1 MFALD
6 LFNNDHERRIA
17 EGAVD
22 NLEARRIDDLAM
34 KMDDLV
40 ARAFTP
46 TTTPKVKSALM
57 KEFQKCK
64 AERDSYFKIKDECMG
79 YGTLGETDQ
88 VPVGRMQPGTPEYA
102 AARNRS
108 VKYAGSTPDYSGGH
122 KTAGPATVGYKKA
135 TNKPLVPDEV
145 EVAEAGIPGNVPADK
160 IPGKEDLLKGRGRT
174 YYEESQLNEYI
185 VRSGDDVMSVLALNL
200 FADLLGKG
208 NLSDYDEEFANSPE
222 WQAVVANWAPKA
234 EYLQQQLAKYQ
245 NVGRKLRDAEADAID
260 ATAYDGS
267 DAYENADIA
276 ASYLPKVY
284 AKQAAAI
291 VRLLKDGYANPDS
304 TMHEAEANNA
314 LRAEVEVAEAG
325 LPDVA
330 NKEAKMARL
339 NQSNKVGTDVVT
351 PQQRVNPNPNKG
363 VVGHAADWLRG
374 KGGPGKEGPTFESEP
389 GQKKKLD
396 PDLDSST
403 ARDATVQRELQ
414 KLRAKHPNAR
424 SDIEALVKDEIVQQ
438 DKDNKAFSSIRNV
451 NSKQDDL
458 LNQIIALDKQQG
470 DEINH
475 LDHENTSLEKEL
487 KDVEAVNNKLAQT
500 LSSMTGTKQSSRPKS
515 SDNSDKSDKKLSG
528 TSTTYS
534 SPAASAAPA
543 SPLSPSPVDNTKT
556 PDNKNQSGARSFANI
571 AATATRDQA
580 TNQEKNP
587 SQPDLFNPTNK
598 DRQQELPLSG
608 GGNVID
614 LFPNADTK
622 TAQANRNYSGSNS
635 AALDQPLSGTRGTGA
650 AGAAVL
656 HPNFGNNAFK
666 ALAKHHSADDLVSQ
680 PDDPYKTGTHSKN
693 ESQLNEF
700 GDVVQMPG
708 TQANAAE
715 LPGQQQATKIAISIV
730 SLILRGDPTNQSP
743 QLRNDLQRL
752 GYRLRFDRPGIRLIN
767 DKYNKQVP
775 IPINLFPRDVQQ
787 ALAAPPAAVD
797 ENIEPGEEMT
807 TNELLYRAA
816 VEYMQRMGQE
826 GRPVEY
832 ETAVKL
838 AAKHYHIPYRP
849 GMVPELY
856 NKRAELDA
864 KLDAA
869 IRTRQAERGARK
881 QKQLARTAPTTP
893 EQEKKMQDYWS
904 KNAPHATRVKAPAK
918 SLEEDQRLH
927 VGDPI
932 VVTAPNEFEGKTGEI
947 YDFSPSGTFVIVD
960 LYNHGKHSMHL
971 SDVEYNQYA
980 DDQDDLDE
988 SAMSEL
994 DAMRQDLE
1002 LMNDRQ
1008 FYTAYGISKQAFQQ
1022 KYRTLLHPAQ
1032 QQDTPVKEGTQSE
1045 EWTVSIDGKPWKS
1058 YPGYAQATKAAQT
1071 IEKKYGKKTSVTS
1084 TVIQTSQA
1092 YNDGQA
1098 DKWHHR
1104 QPRNDFEK
1112 GTKDYQDYV
1121 DGYSGRPF
1129 TKQGVAEGQQ
1139 PMTRNAV
1146 IQKLEAIYTKLY
1158 KDEDPESYDLPAAV
1172 DYWHGLSPDELAME
1186 FEDAIDRLKQSR
1198 SNVAEVKADPTG
1210 SWVVYDGSK
1219 VKRFKTHG
1227 GAKAYAEKAGGKVA
1241 SSEFYQDKIQNKQV
1255 NEDEDHGPYMW
1266 FKDNIRDPGRPL
1278 NMTKDKAIQFVKGR
1292 EIMQQQV
1299 ANWGAVV
1306 DNAGKVVFRYD
1317 PRGRLPERFHGEHD
1331 LRDAPAD
1338 VIHWDAIEPG
1348 SPEMT
1353 RALGPDRGSNRSDY
1367 FNKDTAQD
1375 WNDWA
1380 DEKEKP
1386 KHKETDE
1393 GLDSYRHMKPNMIKP
1408 QNNKIDVANQKFP
1421 DPRKPYIENGKVTG
1435 IMGPDGKKY
1444 MMSKSDT
1451 VGADGMIYHWQD
1463 PRARSKTGQQGVAE
1477 DADQVK
1483 KVFKDKSG
1491 KPVGEIGID
1500 PESSPGNGEWY
1511 VYHYA
1516 TGYSVVGFD
1525 SAAEAKRELVYVHKH
1540 PDAVEGHPSTKEQG
1554 VSEEFENGSKVQ
1566 HPKYG
1571 AGQVY
1576 KVYPNG
1582 MISVNFPEY
1591 LAPMSQK
1598 PGVTGNFNPGDSD
1611 YQSLKEAQTDYQK
1624 RRQRERDVDAGRPVK
1639 PLPKNPQTD
1648 YAKKRAKDRK
1658 DMELG
1663 EDSGNS
1669 SEAAER
1675 AILHRIMVAHTDLLK
1690 QFGPQKVMQAAEEVA
1705 YNVGD
1710 LDEIGTSDVSAW
1722 VNEVRQIL
1730 GA

>member
-40 ARAFTP
+40 ARAKQA
-46 TTTPKVKSALM
+46 TTPKVKSALM

-79 YGTLGETDQ
+79 YGTLGEQ
-88 VPVGRMQPGTPEYA
+88 
-102 AARNRS
+102 
-108 VKYAGSTPDYSGGH
+108 
-122 KTAGPATVGYKKA
+122 
-135 TNKPLVPDEV
+135 
-145 EVAEAGIPGNVPADK
+145 GIPGNVPADK

-174 YYEESQLNEYI
+174 YYEEGQLNEYI

-200 FADLLGKG
+200 FADLLGEG
-208 NLSDYDEEFANSPE
+208 NLSDYDEEFAYSPE

-245 NVGRKLRDAEADAID
+245 NIGRKLRDAEADAID

-304 TMHEAEANNA
+304 TMHEGIRSVDIATQDQLDHDDAMAARAFDRNQARARRQRSSLAAGVDVGRWLKPYQMLVKNNFEPIETKDRFEYLMQIALKLKGTNAGFSGDTGMSHAARIFGLQHQEQKLVANLVRNCPSIRDLENYTQDEVAETGVAQAKTDDAFRAHLEKVKREKQSGVPSSVPTDKIPGKTDLLKGKGRQTYEAQSQKKNSEPTDPAQDRLLTRARREHPKARNDAEALAMRILDKETDDVDRLDHVNDREDRMIAKLDQLEHDLQNQINA
-314 LRAEVEVAEAG
+314 LR
-325 LPDVA
+325 
-330 NKEAKMARL
+330 
-339 NQSNKVGTDVVT
+339 
-351 PQQRVNPNPNKG
+351 
-363 VVGHAADWLRG
+363 
-374 KGGPGKEGPTFESEP
+374 
-389 GQKKKLD
+389 
-396 PDLDSST
+396 
-403 ARDATVQRELQ
+403 
-414 KLRAKHPNAR
+414 
-424 SDIEALVKDEIVQQ
+424 
-438 DKDNKAFSSIRNV
+438 
-451 NSKQDDL
+451 
-458 LNQIIALDKQQG
+458 
-470 DEINH
+470 
-475 LDHENTSLEKEL
+475 
-487 KDVEAVNNKLAQT
+487 
-500 LSSMTGTKQSSRPKS
+500 
-515 SDNSDKSDKKLSG
+515 
-528 TSTTYS
+528 STT
-534 SPAASAAPA
+534 
-543 SPLSPSPVDNTKT
+543 
-556 PDNKNQSGARSFANI
+556 
-571 AATATRDQA
+571 
-580 TNQEKNP
+580 
-587 SQPDLFNPTNK
+587 
-598 DRQQELPLSG
+598 
-608 GGNVID
+608 
-614 LFPNADTK
+614 
-622 TAQANRNYSGSNS
+622 
-635 AALDQPLSGTRGTGA
+635 LD
-650 AGAAVL
+650 
-656 HPNFGNNAFK
+656 
-666 ALAKHHSADDLVSQ
+666 
-680 PDDPYKTGTHSKN
+680 
-693 ESQLNEF
+693 
-700 GDVVQMPG
+700 
-708 TQANAAE
+708 
-715 LPGQQQATKIAISIV
+715 
-730 SLILRGDPTNQSP
+730 
-743 QLRNDLQRL
+743 
-752 GYRLRFDRPGIRLIN
+752 
-767 DKYNKQVP
+767 
-775 IPINLFPRDVQQ
+775 
-787 ALAAPPAAVD
+787 
-797 ENIEPGEEMT
+797 
-807 TNELLYRAA
+807 
-816 VEYMQRMGQE
+816 
-826 GRPVEY
+826 
-832 ETAVKL
+832 
-838 AAKHYHIPYRP
+838 
-849 GMVPELY
+849 
-856 NKRAELDA
+856 
-864 KLDAA
+864 
-869 IRTRQAERGARK
+869 
-881 QKQLARTAPTTP
+881 
-893 EQEKKMQDYWS
+893 
-904 KNAPHATRVKAPAK
+904 
-918 SLEEDQRLH
+918 EDQRLH

-947 YDFSPSGTFVIVD
+947 YDFSPSGSFVIVD

-1129 TKQGVAEGQQ
+1129 IKQGVAEGQQ

-1158 KDEDPESYDLPAAV
+1158 KDEDPESYDMPAAV
-1172 DYWHGLSPDELAME
+1172 MYWRGLPPDELAME

-1219 VKRFKTHG
+1219 VKRFKTHD
-1227 GAKAYAEKAGGKVA
+1227 GAKVYAEKAGGKVA
-1241 SSEFYQDKIQNKQV
+1241 SSEFYQDKIQKKQV
-1255 NEDEDHGPYMW
+1255 NEDEDNGPYMW

-1477 DADQVK
+1477 
-1483 KVFKDKSG
+1483 
-1491 KPVGEIGID
+1491 
-1500 PESSPGNGEWY
+1500 
-1511 VYHYA
+1511 
-1516 TGYSVVGFD
+1516 
-1525 SAAEAKRELVYVHKH
+1525 AE
-1540 PDAVEGHPSTKEQG
+1540 
-1554 VSEEFENGSKVQ
+1554 
-1566 HPKYG
+1566 
-1571 AGQVY
+1571 
-1576 KVYPNG
+1576 
-1582 MISVNFPEY
+1582 
-1591 LAPMSQK
+1591 
-1598 PGVTGNFNPGDSD
+1598 
-1611 YQSLKEAQTDYQK
+1611 TDYSK